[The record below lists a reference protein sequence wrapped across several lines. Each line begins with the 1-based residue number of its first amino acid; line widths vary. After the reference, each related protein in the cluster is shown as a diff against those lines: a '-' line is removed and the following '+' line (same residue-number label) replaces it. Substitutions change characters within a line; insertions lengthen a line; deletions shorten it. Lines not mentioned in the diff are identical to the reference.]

1 LAFFAGA
8 VVRQSTLHETD
19 LERLARLEIFSWL
32 TTAEIGSLGASLAMS
47 NFKRGEVIFRDPAAP
62 NGARVLVSGIA
73 RVTCLNGNHE
83 RVTVSLIARGPLP
96 ELPTRSMSRFDFRC
110 EAYRKCR
117 VGTLD
122 WDGFEE
128 VTPNGREA
136 VFNRFHQ
143 SDLKYWYRLV
153 RRTSGFFNL
162 DLHERIALT
171 MLDLSEDFGI
181 ADARG
186 TLLGISISQADI
198 ASMVGASRPRINE
211 HLARMER
218 DHILIPVGRRFI
230 VITDK
235 LRIRHPRQ

>member
-1 LAFFAGA
+1 M
-8 VVRQSTLHETD
+8 RQFTLHETD
-19 LERLARLEIFSWL
+19 LERLARLAIFSWL
-32 TTAEIGSLGASLAMS
+32 TRAEIRSLGASLAMS
-47 NFKRGEVIFRDPAAP
+47 NFKRGELIFRDSVAP

-83 RVTVSLIARGPLP
+83 RVTVSLIAPGPLP
-96 ELPTRSMSRFDFRC
+96 ELPKLSMSRFDFRC
-110 EAYRKCR
+110 EAYNKCR
-117 VGTLD
+117 VGSLD
-122 WDGFEE
+122 WDGFED
-128 VTPNGREA
+128 VTSNGREA

-171 MLDLSEDFGI
+171 MLDLSEDFGV

-186 TLLGISISQADI
+186 RLLGISISQADL
-198 ASMVGASRPRINE
+198 ASMVGASRPRINQ
-211 HLARMER
+211 HLAQLER
-218 DHILIPVGRRFI
+218 DQVLIRQGRRFI

-235 LRIRHPRQ
+235 LSNSLLPHLS

>member
-1 LAFFAGA
+1 
-8 VVRQSTLHETD
+8 
-19 LERLARLEIFSWL
+19 
-32 TTAEIGSLGASLAMS
+32 MS
-47 NFKRGEVIFRDPAAP
+47 DFKRREVIFGDPAAA
-62 NGARVLVSGIA
+62 NHARVLVAGIA

-83 RVTVSLIARGPLP
+83 RVTVSLIAPGPLP
-96 ELPTRSMSRFDFRC
+96 ELPTLAVSRFDFRC
-110 EAYRKCR
+110 EAYNKCR

-122 WDGFEE
+122 WNDFENI
-128 VTPNGREA
+128 TSNGREA

-171 MLDLSEDFGI
+171 MLDLSADFGV

-198 ASMVGASRPRINE
+198 ASIVGASRPRVSE
-211 HLARMER
+211 HLAQMER
-218 DHILIPVGRRFI
+218 DQILARQGRRFI

-235 LRIRHPRQ
+235 LSDSLHIPTTEA